1 MMITPE
7 RTKPLAMP
15 SMMTG
20 DKASFV
26 DNDFSSESSDDFDEN
41 KVGMKP
47 KASGEAASIITSSQ
61 GSEIITS

>member
-41 KVGMKP
+41 KVGRMP
-47 KASGEAASIITSSQ
+47 RDLCKAAPIITSSQ